1 MIPVIPVAVMVRFT
15 MLIPAEERDRMEAY
29 GTTDIEACARFD
41 WEHDPEGVLL
51 DSDSELLTVEVP
63 E

>member
-1 MIPVIPVAVMVRFT
+1 MIPLIPVAITVRLT
-15 MLIPAEERDRMEAY
+15 VLIPAEEKDRLDAY

-51 DSDSELLTVEVP
+51 DSNSELLTVEVP
-63 E
+63 Q